1 MLKRLSKWI
10 PEVPPAVIPGDDG
23 EYVVPARIGTSDDAR
38 RARRADHATEESVVV
53 GDWRIMLEDEPLG
66 PPRLIDPDAGAMQI
80 GPMKVSARFSIVLIF
95 WAVVILN
102 IVLAF
107 GVIVAMLH
115 RAGKL

>member
-1 MLKRLSKWI
+1 M
-10 PEVPPAVIPGDDG
+10 
-23 EYVVPARIGTSDDAR
+23 
-38 RARRADHATEESVVV
+38 VV
-53 GDWRIMLEDEPLG
+53 GDWRIMLSETPLG

-80 GPMKVSARFSIVLIF
+80 GPMKVSARFSVVLIF
-95 WAVVILN
+95 WAVVIFN